1 MNSSFGSSFPCIRG
15 IQARREYYV
24 VMCPLRFLPKMF
36 QYDEEELKPELRAQR
51 ILNKSRLPELRN
63 YILENPDSYV
73 FSALTASVDGD
84 LKFDPQGAEG
94 PGFSLG
100 TLHIDFNARFII
112 NDGQHRRA
120 AIELALQENPDIAN
134 ETISVVLYM
143 DKGLERCQQMFA
155 DLNRHAIRPSASLG
169 LLYEHRDSRAQL
181 TKSMVLSSPIF
192 RDFVEMEKS
201 SLAQR
206 SRKLF
211 TLSAVHTATG
221 ALLRD
226 VEADDDN
233 ALCDLA
239 QGYWEAVA
247 EQMLEWNLVRDS
259 KLTAGEVRRDFIH
272 SHGIALHALGKAG
285 NTLLSAGITDFEKSL
300 ADLGTIDWSRANA
313 PTWEGRALIG
323 GRVSKSTHNVILTA
337 NLIKQR
343 LGIALTSEEQRVEDA
358 FQRGDN
364 K

>member
-1 MNSSFGSSFPCIRG
+1 MNSSFGWSFPCIRG

-24 VMCPLRFLPKMF
+24 VMCPLRFLPKIF
-36 QYDEEELKPELRAQR
+36 QFDEEELKPELRAQR

-63 YILENPDSYV
+63 YVIENPDSYV

-84 LKFDPQGAEG
+84 LTFEAQGAEG

-100 TLHIDFNARFII
+100 VLHIDLNARFII

-120 AIELALQENPDIAN
+120 AIELALQENPDLAN

-169 LLYEHRDSRAQL
+169 LLYEHRDSKAQL
-181 TKSMVLSSPIF
+181 TKTMVLSSPIF
-192 RDFVEMEKS
+192 RDFVEMERS

-226 VEADDDN
+226 IEADDED
-233 ALCDLA
+233 ALRDLA
-239 QGYWEAVA
+239 QAYWEAVA
-247 EQMLEWNLVRDS
+247 ERMLEWNLVRES

-272 SHGIALHALGKAG
+272 SHGIALHALGKVG
-285 NTLLSAGITDFEKSL
+285 NALLAESGS
-300 ADLGTIDWSRANA
+300 DLEERLSELSTIDWSRANA

-343 LGIALTSEEQRVEDA
+343 LGMDLTSEEQRVEDA
-358 FQRGDN
+358 FKRGDLS
-364 K
+364 